1 MLDLPS
7 FCDEYRLKGDESGRE
22 NNLQTIALIHVE
34 DDNFLDHG
42 GRGESG
48 KNWLDVIYFLS
59 IFNLWDD

>member
-42 GRGESG
+42 GRG
-48 KNWLDVIYFLS
+48 
-59 IFNLWDD
+59 